1 MPTLSYPGQDLTVT
15 YDTEVCVHA
24 GECVR
29 GLPAVFDPNQDP
41 WIQPDAAPARA
52 GDLPDRRL
60 PLRGVGVHQGRR
72 VARPNRHSRRRCTE
86 PGGAITPS

>member
-29 GLPAVFDPNQDP
+29 GLPAVFDVNQDP
-41 WIQPDAAPARA
+41 WIQPDAAPAQQVISQIGACPSGALEYTRA
-52 GDLPDRRL
+52 G
-60 PLRGVGVHQGRR
+60 
-72 VARPNRHSRRRCTE
+72 E
-86 PGGAITPS
+86 

>member
-29 GLPAVFDPNQDP
+29 GLPAVFDANQDP
-41 WIQPDAAPARA
+41 WIQPDAAPR
-52 GDLPDRRL
+52 
-60 PLRGVGVHQGRR
+60 
-72 VARPNRHSRRRCTE
+72 SR
-86 PGGAITPS
+86 